1 MDLLTSLEVNP
12 GLILIENTSKKFNQK
27 HEMKAY
33 IFTDFVNHF
42 TTVTIEQYVI
52 KFVSDLRQVS
62 GFLCVLWSPQ
72 LVKLTAMI

>member
-1 MDLLTSLEVNP
+1 
-12 GLILIENTSKKFNQK
+12 
-27 HEMKAY
+27 MKAC

-72 LVKLTAMI
+72 LVKVTAMI